1 MGNEKKKRL
10 YPGDKGYPGGHF
22 TTDIHANGK
31 DVRLHVIKDSNG
43 NIVSVYEEPLI
54 FGIF

>member
-1 MGNEKKKRL
+1 MEEKKKL
-10 YPGDKGYPGGHF
+10 YPGDNGYPGGHF
-22 TTDIHANGK
+22 VTSVHTKGK
-31 DVRLHVIKDSNG
+31 HVRLHVIKDSNG